1 MKKLMIVFAAIA
13 ASMLLVCSHA
23 SAIAITPFSMNT
35 PYGTDIN
42 ALGADLGEL
51 DWLPGSGLLV
61 GGNPNGLSYASG
73 PYEFLYQLKLGGII
87 DINNQNV
94 ETPTLNGVWSPP
106 ALTGTLNNYEFTA
119 IGRMWENITGLG
131 GAVATASL
139 AAGTVAAP
147 NMIEIWADKYD
158 SSQDLADG
166 VTWGTQANIAL
177 GTGFNDGVRV
187 MEATPISMTSITNAS
202 DTNGNGVI
210 DNQDVGVGS
219 ATVVYQVISFD
230 TDYFTFPWTLNDDP
244 MLIQIQFDGTIG
256 APPMGID
263 TVKMW
268 DDTPGPATVP
278 NYFTGDLIADSTTPW
293 NTDDLLFKMDGNSHF
308 APIPEPATMLL
319 LGSGLV
325 GLAGFARKKRKKVS

>member
-35 PYGTDIN
+35 PYGTNIN
-42 ALGADLGEL
+42 QLGVDLGEL

-61 GGNPNGLSYASG
+61 DGNPNEPSYVPG
-73 PYEFLYQLKLGGII
+73 QPLEFLYQLKLGDIV
-87 DINNQNV
+87 DINSNNV
-94 ETPTLNGVWSPP
+94 ETPTMNGVWGYTP
-106 ALTGTLNNYEFTA
+106 TNYEFTA

-131 GAVATASL
+131 GNVATASL
-139 AAGTVAAP
+139 AADPTGSAP
-147 NMIEIWADKYD
+147 NMLEIWADTYN
-158 SSQDLADG
+158 A
-166 VTWGTQANIAL
+166 GTLQANIAT

-187 MEATPISMTSITNAS
+187 MEATPISMTSITNVS

-219 ATVVYQVISFD
+219 TTVVYQVTSFD
-230 TDYFTFPWTLNDDP
+230 NSYFTFPWTLADDP
-244 MLIQIQFDGTIG
+244 LLVQIQFDGTIG
-256 APPMGID
+256 APPLGVD
-263 TVKMW
+263 TVAMW

-278 NYFTGDLIADSTTPW
+278 DYFTGPLISDATTPW
-293 NTDDLLFKMDGNSHF
+293 NTDDLLFKLDGNSHF
-308 APIPEPATMLL
+308 APIPEPATMFL